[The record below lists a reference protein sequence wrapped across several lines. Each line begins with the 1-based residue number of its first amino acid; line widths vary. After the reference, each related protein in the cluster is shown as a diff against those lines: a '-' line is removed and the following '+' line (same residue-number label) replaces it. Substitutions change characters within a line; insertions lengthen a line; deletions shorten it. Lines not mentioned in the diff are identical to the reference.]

1 MKDYFKIGDVADL
14 FRISVQTLRFYEREG
29 LFVPE
34 KIDRDS
40 HYRYYSIH
48 QLQLL
53 QQIIF
58 LRDLGLPLKTIRQ
71 QLEEPN
77 AERYIRT
84 LEALRDALVQRIA
97 DDTSRLNFLEG
108 KIGTLKASAEGL
120 QGASVS
126 FETVP
131 YETKGGLSTYIPGE
145 HLAARLDRGET
156 PQTPSYFDRCI
167 DVEIVGAT
175 AGANADKA
183 VASWDDN
190 ELSEWTND
198 GKLSTGWITYRLGR
212 MATIDDICVKFT
224 GWRMRSYPIEI
235 WAGEEL
241 IWSGETPQSL
251 GYVHLPVKPVTTREI
266 TLRLKGSATEQDAFS
281 GIVEVVAPAAG
292 ELDLFKAKGAG
303 EPNNE
308 LRIVEIEFKE
318 TLLQ

>member
-84 LEALRDALVQRIA
+84 LEALRDSLVQRIA

-108 KIGTLKASAEGL
+108 KIGTLKASAEL
-120 QGASVS
+120 
-126 FETVP
+126 
-131 YETKGGLSTYIPGE
+131 
-145 HLAARLDRGET
+145 
-156 PQTPSYFDRCI
+156 PQDEVVILKYPEQTIVRFDRPMR
-167 DVEIVGAT
+167 DAREHEEAMVEFLQTGHLMPGISRVGQLFAPNDYELPS
-175 AGANADKA
+175 GNAFASALYVFEEMCTDKTKEQR
-183 VASWDDN
+183 N
-190 ELSEWTND
+190 
-198 GKLSTGWITYRLGR
+198 
-212 MATIDDICVKFT
+212 
-224 GWRMRSYPIEI
+224 
-235 WAGEEL
+235 
-241 IWSGETPQSL
+241 
-251 GYVHLPVKPVTTREI
+251 
-266 TLRLKGSATEQDAFS
+266 LR
-281 GIVEVVAPAAG
+281 
-292 ELDLFKAKGAG
+292 
-303 EPNNE
+303 
-308 LRIVEIEFKE
+308 KE
-318 TLLQ
+318 TLPGGTYAALLYQKHTEDSAPFIRRLLREAEEKGYACDGEVIRSIYYDVGDSDMAGSGYLACIRVRVNRKRS